1 MKHLF
6 MPTPMSTGYED
17 TEQMP
22 MSPFPLDKVAAMPTD
37 AVDYIL
43 QHADIK
49 DFECSVILSVIWGK
63 LDYDNTEHVA
73 GQHVVTGWTVAITHQ
88 DVAQTLGMTKK
99 EVAAHIKLLVN
110 AGVLT
115 ERGLKYRIN
124 AFEDWLDNI
133 RGEASSVNWQAVSQG
148 IDYIVFA
155 PIVPIEDV

>member
-1 MKHLF
+1 M
-6 MPTPMSTGYED
+6 
-17 TEQMP
+17 
-22 MSPFPLDKVAAMPTD
+22 
-37 AVDYIL
+37 
-43 QHADIK
+43 
-49 DFECSVILSVIWGK
+49 
-63 LDYDNTEHVA
+63 A

-88 DVAQTLGMTKK
+88 DVAQTLGLTKK

-148 IDYIVFA
+148 IDYVVFA